1 MTEMSYELFQLAG
14 LQNPKE
20 VCMKDDYDLK
30 NMKRR
35 PGPVRVL
42 TEDEIKVPISL
53 RLAPNDVALL
63 RDEADRLGIP
73 YQTLIGSIIHRF
85 VTGELIDKKSVLN
98 KQG

>member
-1 MTEMSYELFQLAG
+1 MRDE
-14 LQNPKE
+14 
-20 VCMKDDYDLK
+20 YDLK

-35 PGPVRVL
+35 PGKVKVDPDANKMAISVRFG
-42 TEDEIKVPISL
+42 THDI
-53 RLAPNDVALL
+53 ALL

-85 VTGELIDKKSVLN
+85 VTGELIDKKSILN